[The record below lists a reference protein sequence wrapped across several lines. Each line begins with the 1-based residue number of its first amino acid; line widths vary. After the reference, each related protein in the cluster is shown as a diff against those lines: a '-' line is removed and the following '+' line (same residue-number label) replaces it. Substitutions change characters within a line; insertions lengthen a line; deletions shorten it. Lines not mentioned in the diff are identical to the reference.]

1 MNILLINK
9 SIVVSRLVAICAR
22 DIEASVDEIDNISNL
37 KKDNYD
43 MIIVDGEINS
53 QELEDSINKIISKS
67 KIILYSKLEDNL
79 SNYDIKIK
87 KPFLPQKLTDILNKF
102 NSEKSNSI
110 IKENIDNSFIEALI
124 NMPSQKIKDILLGA
138 EVTIKI
144 KFPKD

>member
-1 MNILLINK
+1 LNILLINK